1 MEGPGES
8 RVFFQDYVDYEGGVI
23 VMVSLSTNRIRL
35 FSKIGKEG
43 YSLNVFQWNLLLV
56 KDACILLQ
64 QQIQSNFVFF

>member
-8 RVFFQDYVDYEGGVI
+8 QVFFQDHVDYEGGVI

-43 YSLNVFQWNLLLV
+43 Y
-56 KDACILLQ
+56 C
-64 QQIQSNFVFF
+64 